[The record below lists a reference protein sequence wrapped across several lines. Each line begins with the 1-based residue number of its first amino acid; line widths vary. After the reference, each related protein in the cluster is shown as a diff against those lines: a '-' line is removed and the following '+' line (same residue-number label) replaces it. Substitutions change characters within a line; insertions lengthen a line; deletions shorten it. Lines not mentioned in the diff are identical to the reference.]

1 MFGTERGGSRVGE
14 MVGRNLV
21 AVGNSGR
28 LVLVIEDEPML
39 MLSTVQ
45 MFETLGFDALVAFTT
60 DEAMGHLEGRNDI
73 VAIFSEIDAQG
84 ALDGPGLA
92 QIVRGRWPTIEIML
106 VSMPR
111 IGGVPDLPLGTR
123 YFEKPYGRAQI
134 ERALT
139 ELGLIGAAP
148 KARTNLPPKG

>member
-1 MFGTERGGSRVGE
+1 

-21 AVGNSGR
+21 AVGNGR
-28 LVLVIEDEPML
+28 QLVLVIEDEPML
-39 MLSTVQ
+39 MLSSVQ
-45 MFETLGFDALVAFTT
+45 LFESLGFDALVAFTT

-73 VAIFSEIDAQG
+73 VAIFTEHDAPG
-84 ALDGPGLA
+84 AVDVPGLA
-92 QIVRGRWPTIEIML
+92 QIVRSRWPTIEIMV

-111 IGGVPDLPLGTR
+111 VAGPPDLPLGAR

-139 ELGLIGAAP
+139 ELGLIGAVP
-148 KARTNLPPKG
+148 KARTNQPPKA

>member
-1 MFGTERGGSRVGE
+1 

-21 AVGNSGR
+21 AVGNGR
-28 LVLVIEDEPML
+28 QLVLVIEDEPML
-39 MLSTVQ
+39 MLSSVQ
-45 MFETLGFDALVAFTT
+45 LFEGFGFDALVAFTT

-73 VAIFSEIDAQG
+73 VAIFCEHDAAG
-84 ALDGPGLA
+84 GLDGPGLS
-92 QIVRGRWPTIEIML
+92 QVVRSRWPTIEIML

-111 IGGVPDLPLGTR
+111 VAGPPDLPLGAR
-123 YFEKPYGRAQI
+123 YFEKPYSRAQV

-139 ELGLIGAAP
+139 ELGLIGAVP

>member
-1 MFGTERGGSRVGE
+1 

-21 AVGNSGR
+21 AVGNGR
-28 LVLVIEDEPML
+28 QLVLVIEDEPML
-39 MLSTVQ
+39 MLSSVQ
-45 MFETLGFDALVAFTT
+45 LFESLGFDALVAFTT
-60 DEAMGHLEGRNDI
+60 DEAMGHLEGRSDI
-73 VAIFSEIDAQG
+73 VAIFTEHDAPG
-84 ALDGPGLA
+84 GVDAAGLA
-92 QIVRGRWPTIEIML
+92 QIVRSRWPTIEIMV

-111 IGGVPDLPLGTR
+111 VGGPPELPLGAR

-148 KARTNLPPKG
+148 KARTNQLPKA